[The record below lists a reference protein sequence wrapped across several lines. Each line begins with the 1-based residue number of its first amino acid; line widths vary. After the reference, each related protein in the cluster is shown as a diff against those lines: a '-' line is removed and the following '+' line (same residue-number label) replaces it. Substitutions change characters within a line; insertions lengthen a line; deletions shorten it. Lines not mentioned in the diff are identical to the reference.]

1 MRFCGFDLELLV
13 EEVVRGGAWP
23 LVCRARD
30 RAGGTWLI
38 VQIGG
43 EPDQAAWLCAPTSK
57 RAAQAV
63 SQGRCSP
70 LDVVRHSATGTVEL
84 VAFARR
90 SRPAGPLPTRGPDR
104 RPTRRPPPSAEPLRR
119 LKTSRTSPYSPS
131 AVSCP

>member
-13 EEVVRGGAWP
+13 EEVVRDGAWP

-84 VAFARR
+84 VALRDGHA
-90 SRPAGPLPTRGPDR
+90 LPDR
-104 RPTRRPPPSAEPLRR
+104 CLLGAQIDDLLAALHPAP
-119 LKTSRTSPYSPS
+119 
-131 AVSCP
+131 AVRAA